1 MPRPTPGSS
10 VGADPGRTVDSPP
23 VSTPDHAFLAAQLR
37 RTFGPRVLARN
48 GQLSGCF
55 RLDFKEKLFKR
66 DYRDPVLVARLGS
79 AGPRGRL
86 AASRG
91 RHASAVIDCLAV
103 MLNPLVAQVVE
114 PLFFLDDFR
123 PPEGIDGSTFPTFL
137 QALADACQSA
147 GCALLGGRRG
157 SADSTNSSS
166 YDVTG
171 FAVGVCELSRAVTPH
186 RCQPDDVVLALGS
199 PSLPPEVFDRAMQLL
214 RDAGIDLESP
224 HPDVDAQRP
233 LIDVLLAPAPVY
245 AKPILAIL
253 RRYRVKKPV
262 AAMSVVSETGLYPCV
277 ESLLPDGLRFEP
289 LALAWPITPVERLL
303 INLEKITPQQAVSR
317 WPLGAGMVIIVRPH
331 FADSILTQLRRLR
344 QPAWSIGRIAATRA

>member
-1 MPRPTPGSS
+1 MPRPTQGSSADLTPGSA
-10 VGADPGRTVDSPP
+10 VGSAPA
-23 VSTPDHAFLAAQLR
+23 STPDHALLAAQLR

-79 AGPRGRL
+79 AGSRGRL

-91 RHASAVIDCLAV
+91 RHAGAAADCLAAT
-103 MLNPLVAQVVE
+103 LNPLVAQAAE

-123 PPEGIDGSTFPTFL
+123 PPPPDGNDGSTFPAFL

-147 GCALLGGRRG
+147 SCALLGGRTAPADSAPG
-157 SADSTNSSS
+157 SAGG

-186 RCQPDDVVLALGS
+186 RCQPDDVVLALAS
-199 PSLPPEVFDRAMQLL
+199 PALPPEVFDHALQLL
-214 RDAGIDLESP
+214 RDAAIDLESP

-233 LIDVLLAPAPVY
+233 LIDVLLDPTPVY
-245 AKPILAIL
+245 AKPILAVL

-262 AAMSVVSETGLYPCV
+262 AAMAVVSETGLYPCV

-289 LALAWPITPVERLL
+289 LAIDWLITPIERLL
-303 INLEKITPQQAVSR
+303 INLEKTTPQQAVSR

-344 QPAWSIGRIAATRA
+344 QPAWSIGRI